1 LHRLV
6 EQMVM
11 YVEMKSGVMQTTVK
25 KAMRPHRLHDVL
37 ADAVRYSQQMDY
49 RQRGIPIRLE
59 EEQPDVL
66 VRSDP
71 NSLRQALGEI
81 MLNAVAFSKA
91 TDDIRVAQWAADD
104 WTSIVITDRGPGIP
118 ENELSRVFEPF
129 YQVNREWFEQQGI
142 GVGLTL
148 VKGIVELHEGIIEI
162 RSDLEQGTRVTVTLP
177 VHLLE

>member
-1 LHRLV
+1 
-6 EQMVM
+6 
-11 YVEMKSGVMQTTVK
+11 
-25 KAMRPHRLHDVL
+25 
-37 ADAVRYSQQMDY
+37 MDY